1 MSAAPTSARSKLFSP
16 LMLRDLELPNRIM
29 VGPMG
34 QYSANEGSLGAW
46 HLMHLGSLAV
56 SGAGLVVIEATAVN
70 PDGRLSPHDPGLW
83 SDANEAA
90 LKPILEFCR
99 EHGGARLGLQL
110 FHSGRKGSVT
120 VAWERQQAIPVER
133 GGWIPR
139 AASAIPYPNRTIPKV
154 LDFAEMR
161 QLADDYVAV
170 TRRSDRLGI
179 ELLELHSAH
188 GYLLHNFL
196 SPLTN
201 RRADA
206 YGGSLENRM
215 RFPLEIFKAV
225 RDAWPEHKPFG
236 ARISAVDWA
245 DGGWTIEDSVAYAK
259 ALKALGCD
267 YITASSGGAV
277 AEQKV
282 EVGPGYQVP
291 FADVIRR
298 ETGLCTVAVGLITE
312 ARQAEEILQSG
323 KADLVGLARTMLYNP
338 RWPWHAA
345 VELGEEFYYPKQYER
360 AHPSMQGGDFLRP
373 ARTV

>member
-1 MSAAPTSARSKLFSP
+1 MRSKLFSP
-16 LMLRDLELPNRIM
+16 LRLRGLELPNRIM

-34 QYSANEGSLGAW
+34 QYSANDGCLGPW

-56 SGAGLVVIEATAVN
+56 SGAGLLVIEATAVN

-90 LKPILEFCR
+90 LAPILDFCR

-120 VAWERQQAIPVER
+120 VAWERQQVIPPER
-133 GGWIPR
+133 GGWVPR
-139 AASAIPYPNRTIPKV
+139 APSAIPYPRRTMPKV
-154 LDFAEMR
+154 LDVDDMR
-161 QLADDYVAV
+161 QLVQDYVAV

-179 ELLELHSAH
+179 DLLEIHSAH

-201 RRADA
+201 RRTDA

-215 RFPLEIFKAV
+215 RFPLEVFKAV
-225 RDAWPEHKPFG
+225 RDAWPAGKPIG
-236 ARISAVDWA
+236 VRISAVDWA
-245 DGGWTIEDSVAYAK
+245 DGGWTLEDSVAYAK
-259 ALKALGCD
+259 ALQGLGCD
-267 YITASSGGAV
+267 YVTASSGGAV
-277 AEQKV
+277 AEQKID
-282 EVGPGYQVP
+282 VGPGYQVP
-291 FADVIRR
+291 FAETIRR
-298 ETGLCTVAVGLITE
+298 DTGICTVAVGLITE
-312 ARQAEEILQSG
+312 ARQAEAILQDG
-323 KADLVGLARTMLYNP
+323 HADLVGLARTMLYNP

-345 VELGEEFYYPKQYER
+345 IELGEEVYYPRQYER

-373 ARTV
+373 ARTA